1 MKREQA
7 ESGAAPS
14 GRVQSSAVQA
24 IAVLGSTGSIGTQA
38 LDVARERGWQV
49 TALAAGRNLDLLE
62 AQVREFRPGLVSV
75 DEGVLGEARA
85 RLSGLAQVIADP
97 SEVAAHRADVTVNAM
112 SGLIGLAPTRAALEA
127 GQAVALATKEAMVT
141 AAHLMWQAAA
151 VGGGRVVPVDSE
163 HTGMFQCLT
172 GEDMADVAEL
182 ILTASGGPFRLGPDD
197 LSGVTPE
204 QALRHPSWSMGPK
217 VTLDSATLL
226 NKGLEVMECASL
238 YGLPLSQ
245 VGVVVHPQSIVH
257 AAVRFRDGSLKAQFG
272 PTDMRL
278 PIAYAIDAAPTG
290 MQRPGDV
297 RGARR
302 GPEVASHGSWPLLG
316 DWEFRAP
323 DLRRFPCLEL
333 AYRAGNTGGLA
344 PVVLNAADEIA
355 VDAFLAGQIGFMD
368 IPRLI
373 ERLLDETPGGDLT
386 WDSLGEAD
394 AWARVRARELCAGG
408 LGRAVGAGAGGGGQ
422 A

>member
-7 ESGAAPS
+7 ESGAAQA
-14 GRVQSSAVQA
+14 GQVQASAVQA

-75 DEGVLGEARA
+75 QEGVLGEARS
-85 RLSGLAQVIADP
+85 RLSGLTQVIADP
-97 SEVAAHRADVTVNAM
+97 SEVASQRADVVVNAM

-333 AYRAGNTGGLA
+333 AYRAGNAGGLA
-344 PVVLNAADEIA
+344 PVVLNAADEVA

-394 AWARVRARELCAGG
+394 AWARGRARELCAGG
-408 LGRAVGAGAGGGGQ
+408 LGRAVGAGAGGGER

>member
-1 MKREQA
+1 MKQEQQA
-7 ESGAAPS
+7 QSTS
-14 GRVQSSAVQA
+14 GRVQS
-24 IAVLGSTGSIGTQA
+24 ITVLGSTGSIGTQA
-38 LDVARERGWQV
+38 LDVARGRGWRV
-49 TALAAGRNLDLLE
+49 AALAAGSNLERLE

-75 DEGVLGEARA
+75 QENVLGEARA
-85 RLSGLAQVIADP
+85 RLSGLGAQVIADP
-97 SEVAAHRADVTVNAM
+97 SEVAAQRTDVVVNAM

-197 LSGVTPE
+197 LSAVTPA

-217 VTLDSATLL
+217 VTVDSATLL

-257 AAVRFRDGSLKAQFG
+257 AAVRYRDGSLKAQFG
-272 PTDMRL
+272 PADMRL

-302 GPEVASHGSWPLLG
+302 GPEVPPHGSWPLLG

-333 AYRAGNTGGLA
+333 AYRAGNAGGLA
-344 PVVLNAADEIA
+344 PVVLNAADEVA

-368 IPRLI
+368 IARLI
-373 ERLLDETPGGDLT
+373 ERLLDETPAGELS
-386 WDSLGEAD
+386 WDSLDVAD
-394 AWARVRARELCAGG
+394 TWARARARELCAQG
-408 LGRAVGAGAGGGGQ
+408 LGNSTGSGVQ